1 MSSHTIAIFEQV
13 YNSLPP
19 LVPERTKEEMQH
31 ALEHLKNDCTITVD
45 DVDDTLIVFGK
56 QIWAYWQAFKE
67 FFHIYEGKLGEKFL
81 LGKLPRELKAHY
93 LQFKEHGGNYKD
105 VYSGSPMPFFSV
117 DERQVLAG
125 ALVQV
130 DLDIRAHVI
139 QAVLSTERKKYEDL
153 IINFQTMLDDIEKRL
168 GSLRQV
174 ADDEQE
180 HPQLADE
187 IRAQV
192 RAFEFGLCL
201 LGPNTK
207 HEDVINAEVFFQQ
220 RKIHKQLHR

>member
-1 MSSHTIAIFEQV
+1 
-13 YNSLPP
+13 
-19 LVPERTKEEMQH
+19 
-31 ALEHLKNDCTITVD
+31 
-45 DVDDTLIVFGK
+45 
-56 QIWAYWQAFKE
+56 
-67 FFHIYEGKLGEKFL
+67 
-81 LGKLPRELKAHY
+81 
-93 LQFKEHGGNYKD
+93 
-105 VYSGSPMPFFSV
+105 MPFFSPE
-117 DERQVLAG
+117 ERQVLAE

-130 DLDIRAHVI
+130 DLDVRSHTI
-139 QAVLSTERKKYEDL
+139 QAILSTERKKYEDL

-168 GSLRQV
+168 NSLRQV

-207 HEDVINAEVFFQQ
+207 HEDVMNAEVFFQQ